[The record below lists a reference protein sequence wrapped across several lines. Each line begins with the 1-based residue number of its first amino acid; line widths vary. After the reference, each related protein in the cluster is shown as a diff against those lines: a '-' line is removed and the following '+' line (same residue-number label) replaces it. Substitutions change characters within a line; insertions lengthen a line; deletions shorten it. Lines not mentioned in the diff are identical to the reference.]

1 MNKLLAFSLVIILII
16 IALSTISFS
25 PGKTI
30 QGNSF
35 IDTLEE
41 ERLKYVKQV
50 LESITGKEKMN
61 ADSAFKNIQLF
72 KGTKNFTAEHFLMM
86 MDFGWGKGLG
96 VSCTYCH
103 DPAKWESDEKR
114 TKLIARE
121 MYGIRQV
128 VNDKLK
134 TIQGLQSSQPL
145 INCGTCHN
153 GKPIPD
159 KDW

>member
-1 MNKLLAFSLVIILII
+1 MNKLLASSTIIILII
-16 IALSTISFS
+16 IALFSISFS
-25 PGKTI
+25 PGKTG
-30 QGNSF
+30 QGNSL

-50 LESITGKEKMN
+50 LESIKGKEKMN
-61 ADSAFKNIQLF
+61 ADSVFRNIQLF

-134 TIQGLQSSQPL
+134 TIQGLQSQQPL

-159 KDW
+159 KNW

>member
-1 MNKLLAFSLVIILII
+1 MNKLVAFSMALILII
-16 IALSTISFS
+16 ISLSSVSFS
-25 PGKTI
+25 PGKT
-30 QGNSF
+30 NHNKSF
-35 IDTLEE
+35 VDTLEE

-50 LESITGKEKMN
+50 LESIKGKEKMN
-61 ADSAFKNIQLF
+61 ADSVFKNIQLF

-96 VSCTYCH
+96 VNCTYCH

-134 TIQGLQSSQPL
+134 TIQGLQSPQPL
-145 INCGTCHN
+145 INCGTCHQ
-153 GKPIPD
+153 GRTIPD
-159 KDW
+159 KNW